1 MKCSPDY
8 QIILSDVILNAVKN
22 LIRLEVSHPEGK
34 DRQSM
39 LNYTLLKPEE
49 CEFVDIGA
57 VDELPNGKRLFL
69 DIDEFPIVVFN
80 LAGQFFAI
88 GDVCSHDNGP
98 LGEGDLDGEEVICP
112 RHGARFDLRTGKV
125 LALPAVEDIPAYP
138 VQVVDGRIQV
148 GIPLK

>member
-1 MKCSPDY
+1 
-8 QIILSDVILNAVKN
+8 
-22 LIRLEVSHPEGK
+22 
-34 DRQSM
+34 M

-57 VDELPNGKRLFL
+57 VDELPNGERLFL

-80 LAGQFFAI
+80 LAGRYFAI

-112 RHGARFDLRTGKV
+112 RHGARFDLHTGKV